1 MTKILL
7 IEDEDML
14 REDVADWLTLE
25 GYEVL
30 TAADGVEGTAAA
42 INHLPD
48 LIISDIMMP
57 RMDGYGVLLE
67 IRANPLTQ
75 LTPFLFMTAKVSHDE
90 IRSGMGLGA
99 DDYITKPFNRVE
111 LLKAIQT
118 QLDKRAVQK
127 QELAAAVETWRQ
139 ALDRETEQRHL
150 RIKMVGMFA
159 HDFRNPLASIMT
171 SIAFVRDYADRLDS
185 ERRLMHLNRAEASAR
200 QLRDMLDD
208 MILFAQADTGSFN
221 LQLQPLHIGQFVER
235 LVDEFQATS
244 GEAHQLLFE
253 CQFMDKAITDP
264 RPLRQIVS
272 NLVSNAI
279 KYSPNGS
286 EVQITLDQVGSQY
299 RLTVQ
304 DHGIGIP
311 EADQPRLFSAFQ
323 RGSNVKDVLGTGLGL
338 AIVKQA
344 VDLLGGSIHLDSRLG
359 EGTTITIQLP
369 IIPPGPGL

>member
-7 IEDEDML
+7 IEDEHML
-14 REDVADWLTLE
+14 RDDIADWLTLE
-25 GYEVL
+25 GYEVV
-30 TAADGVEGTAAA
+30 TAADGVEGAAA
-42 INHLPD
+42 AVAHLPD

-75 LTPFLFMTAKVSHDE
+75 LTPFLFMTAKVSHDDV
-90 IRSGMGLGA
+90 RSGMGLGA

-118 QLDKRAVQK
+118 QLEKRAAQK
-127 QELAAAVETWRQ
+127 KELEAAVETWRQ

-171 SIAFVRDYADRLDS
+171 AIAFVRDYADRLDS
-185 ERRLMHLNRAEASAR
+185 ERRLMYLNRAETSAR

-221 LQLQPLHIGQFVER
+221 LQLQSVPVGQFVER
-235 LVDEFQATS
+235 LVDEFHSTNNETHHLVYDCHFTDQA
-244 GEAHQLLFE
+244 L
-253 CQFMDKAITDP
+253 TDP
-264 RPLRQIVS
+264 RPLRQIVT
-272 NLVSNAI
+272 NLISNAI
-279 KYSPNGS
+279 KYSPHGT
-286 EVQITLDQVGSQY
+286 EVQITLDRVDSY
-299 RLTVQ
+299 YVLTVQ

-311 EADQPRLFSAFQ
+311 DTDQPRLFSAFQ
-323 RGSNVKDVLGTGLGL
+323 RGSNVKDVMGTGLGL

-344 VDLLGGSIHLDSRLG
+344 VDLLGGSVQLDSHVG
-359 EGTTITIQLP
+359 EGTTITVRLP
-369 IIPPGPGL
+369 IIPPGPDS